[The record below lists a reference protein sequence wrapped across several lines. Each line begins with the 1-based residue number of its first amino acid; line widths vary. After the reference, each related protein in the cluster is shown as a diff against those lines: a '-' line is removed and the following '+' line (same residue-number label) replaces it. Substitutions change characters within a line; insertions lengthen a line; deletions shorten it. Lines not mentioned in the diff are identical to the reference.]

1 MGIVISQNGRNAQI
15 IEKSEFEK
23 EDFLQEYIQNN
34 PEAIPIYEL
43 QDDRRLFVAK
53 REFPTNSGPIDA
65 LAFDEIGN
73 IYVVETKLYR
83 NPDKRTVVAQA
94 LDYGAALWKH
104 FTDFPK
110 FVNILDREAHNKFG
124 VSFQDK
130 VQSFY
135 SFNEAEYDGF
145 LEGLKRCLNDGD
157 IKFVILMDALDE
169 RLKDLIVYVN
179 QNSQFDIYAVKLE
192 YYKFKEHEI
201 IIPKIFGVEVKKN
214 VKGYTDEE
222 PWDEET
228 FFKEYENKEL
238 LGEAKVARAI
248 LNWSND
254 NKLRVWWGRGKVTG
268 SFVPVFDSINNNYQL
283 FAVFTS
289 GTVEIYFQWFQK
301 KPPFDQESTR
311 LELLS
316 RLNSISGV
324 TIPESSITKRP
335 SINLSLL
342 VKEESMNKFLAAF
355 DWFLQVA
362 RGNQ

>member
-43 QDDRRLFVAK
+43 QDDRRLLIAK

-65 LAFDEIGN
+65 LAFDETGN

-110 FVNILDREAHNKFG
+110 FINILDREAHNKFG
-124 VSFQDK
+124 MSFSEK
-130 VQSFY
+130 VQSFF
-135 SFNEAEYDGF
+135 SFNEEEYDTF
-145 LEGLKRCLNDGD
+145 LDGLKRCLNDGD

-169 RLKDLIVYVN
+169 RLKDLIVYIN

-192 YYKFKEHEI
+192 YYKFKENEI

-214 VKGYTDEE
+214 VKGYADQEA
-222 PWDEET
+222 WNEET
-228 FFKEYENKEL
+228 FFKEYEKNGL
-238 LGEAKVARAI
+238 IGEAKAARAI
-248 LNWSND
+248 LNWVNEK
-254 NKLRVWWGRGKVTG
+254 KLRVWWGRGK
-268 SFVPVFDSINNNYQL
+268 
-283 FAVFTS
+283 
-289 GTVEIYFQWFQK
+289 
-301 KPPFDQESTR
+301 
-311 LELLS
+311 
-316 RLNSISGV
+316 
-324 TIPESSITKRP
+324 
-335 SINLSLL
+335 
-342 VKEESMNKFLAAF
+342 
-355 DWFLQVA
+355 
-362 RGNQ
+362 